1 MTGAGRSLDRD
12 PVPDDTA
19 DLARRA
25 MVHAALGDPA
35 RLAVVDALRLSDR
48 TPGELAAATGLGSN
62 LLAHHLGVLEDAG
75 LVRRQRSEGD
85 GRRRYVHLL
94 VDHLELLAPDVPV
107 RGEHVLFVCS
117 RNAARSQ
124 LAAALWRRRTGRP
137 ATSAGA
143 TPAGSVDA
151 WTVEVARAH
160 GLDLAGARPLGW
172 GAVGATPDLVVSVC
186 DRAREAQPP
195 FDAPLLHWS
204 VPDPVGHG
212 RDAFEAAL
220 TDLEPRVD
228 RLARQ
233 VAA

>member
-1 MTGAGRSLDRD
+1 MDRE
-12 PVPDDTA
+12 P
-19 DLARRA
+19 DLAHRA
-25 MVHAALGDPA
+25 AVHAALGDPA

-48 TPGELAAATGLGSN
+48 TPGELAVATDLGSN

-85 GRRRYVHLL
+85 GRRRYVHLV
-94 VDHLELLAPDVPV
+94 VDPLELLAPAVAV

-124 LAAALWRRRTGRP
+124 LAAALWTRRTGRH

-143 TPAGSVDA
+143 TPAPAVDA
-151 WTVEVARAH
+151 DAVAVAAAH

-172 GAVGATPDLVVSVC
+172 DAVASPPDLVVSVC
-186 DRAREAQPP
+186 DRAREARPP
-195 FDAPLLHWS
+195 FDAPLVHWS
-204 VPDPVGHG
+204 VPDPAGHG
-212 RDAFEAAL
+212 RAAFEAAL
-220 TDLEPRVD
+220 ADLEPRVE